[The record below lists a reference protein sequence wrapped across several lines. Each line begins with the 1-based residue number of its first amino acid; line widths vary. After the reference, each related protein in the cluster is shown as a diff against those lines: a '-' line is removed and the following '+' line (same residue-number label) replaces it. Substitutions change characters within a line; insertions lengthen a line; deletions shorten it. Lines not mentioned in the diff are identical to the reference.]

1 MARKLVLT
9 VIIVICGCFCR
20 AESGT
25 TVSLES
31 LIGGMP
37 MLNESSDKVLQLH
50 NRDVVAYYDLEEY
63 NTPLKVKNFQKTEE
77 YKELLDRL
85 EEERAPYYSAEVFAK
100 TYLGFDEY
108 NLRTGKIW
116 ARINCYGD
124 LLSRSIYHKNIT
136 SYFDAGDVF
145 SGVKW
150 SGLPLV
156 PLSLEERSYGIA
168 WYALELT
175 VTEEVAARLENNAV
189 HVYLLGKISGSRD
202 YPMFEYEYWEHLSSG
217 SGYPSPRVTK
227 SVPVVSSFKLVL
239 TDSETEEII
248 YVKSFAP
255 KK

>member
-63 NTPLKVKNFQKTEE
+63 DTPLKVKNFQKTEE

-85 EEERAPYYSAEVFAK
+85 EEERAPYYSGEVYARI
-100 TYLGFDEY
+100 YLGFNEY
-108 NLRTGKIW
+108 NLRTGKIRAW
-116 ARINCYGD
+116 IEHLGD

-136 SYFDAGDVF
+136 SYFDNGDVF

-156 PLSLEERSYGIA
+156 PLSREERSYGTA

-175 VTEEVAARLENNAV
+175 VTEEVAARLENNTV
-189 HVYLLGKISGSRD
+189 NVYLIGMISSSLD
-202 YPMFEYEYWEHLSSG
+202 YPMFDFEYWEHLDLG
-217 SGYPSPRVTK
+217 DGYPCPRVTK

-239 TDSETEEII
+239 TDPETEEVI
-248 YVKSFAP
+248 YVKNFAA